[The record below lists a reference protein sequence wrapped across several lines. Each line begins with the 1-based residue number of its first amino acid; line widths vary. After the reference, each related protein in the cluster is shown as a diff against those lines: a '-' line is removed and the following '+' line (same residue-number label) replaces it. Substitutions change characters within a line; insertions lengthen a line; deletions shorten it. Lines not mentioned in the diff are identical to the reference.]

1 LVPPFAAASYD
12 GTVRQLVL
20 GLKEHRLLA
29 LRGPLGRLLAAAA
42 GAAMIGVSGPVALV
56 PVPSRPRSVR
66 QRALDSTHDITA
78 TAARHLRGH
87 GLDVV
92 PARLLRTRP
101 GLRDQAGL
109 SAVDRASNLAGSMAC
124 PASGLVRL
132 ARRRPRVRVVV
143 CDDVLTTGATAR
155 EAQRALESVGLE
167 VVAIAAVAATR
178 RRLETV
184 PTVHSVDS
192 PPPTL
197 GPSGG
202 GV

>member
-1 LVPPFAAASYD
+1 
-12 GTVRQLVL
+12 
-20 GLKEHRLLA
+20 
-29 LRGPLGRLLAAAA
+29 
-42 GAAMIGVSGPVALV
+42 MIGVSGPVALV